1 MIHKIKAMYDEG
13 HGQSIRGIAQAL
25 RLSRNTVRK
34 YLKQS
39 VEEINA
45 GLGQVARRKKLDDYK
60 PFVISLLQGF
70 PNLSAVKIERRL
82 KAQFPELDCSQ
93 RSLRRYVSA
102 LKEGVCVKQPRYY
115 QPVVDMVPGHQC
127 QVDMGELRDV
137 PMGGEMRT
145 VYFAVFVLSYS
156 RLMYVVASLL
166 PVDTDAFIRMH
177 DAAFRYFGGTPREC
191 VYDQTKLVVI
201 QEEFRELT
209 LNSRFA
215 NYATHAG
222 FAIRVCEGYD
232 PESKGKVE
240 AGVKYVKHDGF
251 YGEIHR
257 TIEDMHG
264 YLATWL
270 DEVANQR
277 VHGITGESPRI
288 RFERDEVHTLRG
300 YVAPAG
306 HPDGHEAATRQADRT
321 GLISWKGNRYS
332 VPVNWQRQTVW
343 VRETDNHLIVLDVTR
358 QEIARHDIQAGK
370 GAIVANRDHYRD
382 KATTIRQLE
391 AQIGEMMQP
400 LDATD
405 LFAVIKHTSP
415 TIYKDQLAGIRQ
427 ILRKRHEPV
436 QQDELDWICNR
447 PELTATQFRKLLAVA
462 PEMMVRRKEQGI
474 PVHTGGLDRYAGVAG
489 GHHAHV

>member
-1 MIHKIKAMYDEG
+1 VIHKIKAMYDEG
-13 HGQSIRGIAQAL
+13 SGQSIRGIAQEL

-34 YLKQS
+34 YLAQS
-39 VEEINA
+39 VDEISSSLN
-45 GLGQVARRKKLDDYK
+45 QVTRRKKLDDYK

-82 KAQFPELDCSQ
+82 REQFPQLDSS
-93 RSLRRYVSA
+93 RRTLRRYVNA
-102 LKEGVCVKQPRYY
+102 LKKEACVKQPRYY

-137 PMGGEMRT
+137 SIGGVMRT

-201 QEEFRELT
+201 QEEFREVA

-215 NYATHAG
+215 QYATQTG

-251 YGEIHR
+251 YGETYR

-288 RFERDEVHTLRG
+288 RFERDEAHILCG
-300 YVAPAG
+300 YVAPAD
-306 HPDGHEAATRQADRT
+306 HPDGHAAVTRQADRT

-332 VPVNWQRQTVW
+332 VPMNWQRQTVW
-343 VRETDNHLIVLDVTR
+343 VRETDSHIVVLDVSR
-358 QEIARHDIQAGK
+358 QEIARHDIQTGK
-370 GAIVANRDHYRD
+370 GAIVTNRDHYRD
-382 KATTIRQLE
+382 KETTIRQLE
-391 AQIGEMMQP
+391 AQIGEMVQP
-400 LDATD
+400 LDASD

-427 ILRKRHEPV
+427 ILRKRQMPV
-436 QQDELDWICNR
+436 QQDEMDWICNR
-447 PELTATQFRKLLAVA
+447 PELTASKFRELLVVA
-462 PEMMVRRKEQGI
+462 PQMMVRRKQQSVSE
-474 PVHTGGLDRYAGVAG
+474 HTGGLDRYAGIAG
-489 GHHAHV
+489 DHYAHI